1 MLATPERRRQRL
13 AAIRETVDRRR
24 GADPQAVFDFHI
36 EPATADEREA
46 FGFATIG
53 RPRPAVARAHEASP
67 APRRTRE
74 HRSPSTTRTT
84 SRRARPSATSAADPS
99 SSRVRLSA
107 DALGALRIETT
118 RLGFRLALLGIGGAR

>member
-1 MLATPERRRQRL
+1 MTAMPPTDQRIVGTL
-13 AAIRETVDRRR
+13 HTDDGQARPATVDDLDAFVEEINRAQR
-24 GADPQAVFDFHI
+24 A
-36 EPATADEREA
+36 ATARA
-46 FGFATIG
+46 VTMGVF
-53 RPRPAVARAHEASP
+53 RPRTTS
-67 APRRTRE
+67 APRRRTRE

-84 SRRARPSATSAADPS
+84 SRRARTSATSADPS